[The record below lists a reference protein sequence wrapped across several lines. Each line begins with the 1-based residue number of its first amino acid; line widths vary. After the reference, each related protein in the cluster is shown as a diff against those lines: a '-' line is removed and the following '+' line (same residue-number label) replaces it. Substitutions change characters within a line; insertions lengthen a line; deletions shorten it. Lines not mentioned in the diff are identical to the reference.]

1 MKMKIVFM
9 GTPDFAV
16 KALEALAAR
25 HEVVC
30 VYTREPQEAGRGK
43 KLTKSPVHEFAEAH
57 GILVRTPKTLRSA
70 EAQAE
75 LKALQA
81 DISVVAAY
89 GLILPQAVIEAFP
102 LGCINIHG
110 SLLPRWRG
118 AAPIQRA
125 IEAGDNESGITIMK
139 VVEKLD
145 AGDMLLK
152 GLVPITAETTGETL
166 HDAMAGLG
174 AELIVKAL
182 DNWQNLH
189 AEPQDER
196 LVTYAAKIDK
206 AESRLDFSMPAEVL
220 ERKIRAFNPYPA
232 VYFEYGGERYKIL
245 RAKVVD
251 ETGEA
256 GAILDGAGR
265 LVIACGDKALEVT
278 EIQRQGKKKMPTEE
292 LLRGMNFCGRVE

>member
-1 MKMKIVFM
+1 M

-152 GLVPITAETTGETL
+152 GPVPITAETTGETL

-232 VYFEYGGERYKIL
+232 VYFEFGGERYKIL

-251 ETGEA
+251 ETGDA

>member
-1 MKMKIVFM
+1 MKIVFM

-152 GLVPITAETTGETL
+152 GSVPITAETTGEML

-251 ETGEA
+251 ESGEA

>member
-152 GLVPITAETTGETL
+152 GSVPITAETTGETL

-251 ETGEA
+251 ETGDA

>member
-1 MKMKIVFM
+1 MKIVFM

-89 GLILPQAVIEAFP
+89 GLILPQAAIEAFP

-152 GLVPITAETTGETL
+152 GSVPITAETTGETL

-251 ETGEA
+251 ESGEA

>member
-75 LKALQA
+75 LKALPA

-89 GLILPQAVIEAFP
+89 GLILPQAVIETFP

-152 GLVPITAETTGETL
+152 GAVPITVETTGETL

-251 ETGEA
+251 ETGDA
-256 GAILDGAGR
+256 GAILAGAGR

>member
-1 MKMKIVFM
+1 M

-152 GLVPITAETTGETL
+152 GPVPITAETTGETL

>member
-1 MKMKIVFM
+1 M

-43 KLTKSPVHEFAEAH
+43 KLTKSPVHEFAEAR

-152 GLVPITAETTGETL
+152 GPVPITAETTGETL

>member
-1 MKMKIVFM
+1 MKIVFM

-57 GILVRTPKTLRSA
+57 GILVRTPKALRSA

-189 AEPQDER
+189 AELQDER

>member
-1 MKMKIVFM
+1 M

-16 KALEALAAR
+16 KALEALAAK

-152 GLVPITAETTGETL
+152 GSVPITAETTGETL

-251 ETGEA
+251 ETGKA
-256 GAILDGAGR
+256 GAILAGAGR

>member
-152 GLVPITAETTGETL
+152 GPVPITAETTGETL

-251 ETGEA
+251 ETGDA
-256 GAILDGAGR
+256 GAILAGAGR

>member
-1 MKMKIVFM
+1 MKIVFM

-152 GLVPITAETTGETL
+152 GSVPITAETTGETL

-245 RAKVVD
+245 CAKVVD
-251 ETGEA
+251 ESGEA

-292 LLRGMNFCGRVE
+292 LLRGINFCGRVE

>member
-1 MKMKIVFM
+1 M

-152 GLVPITAETTGETL
+152 GSVPITAETTGETL

-206 AESRLDFSMPAEVL
+206 AESRLDFSMSAEVL

>member
-1 MKMKIVFM
+1 M

-152 GLVPITAETTGETL
+152 GSVPITAETTGETL

-251 ETGEA
+251 ESGEA

-292 LLRGMNFCGRVE
+292 LLRGMNCCGRVE

>member
-1 MKMKIVFM
+1 MKIVFM

-43 KLTKSPVHEFAEAH
+43 KLTKSPVHEFTEAH

-152 GLVPITAETTGETL
+152 GSVPITAETTGETL

-251 ETGEA
+251 ESGEA

>member
-1 MKMKIVFM
+1 M

-152 GLVPITAETTGETL
+152 GLGSDYGRN
-166 HDAMAGLG
+166 HRGDAA
-174 AELIVKAL
+174 
-182 DNWQNLH
+182 
-189 AEPQDER
+189 
-196 LVTYAAKIDK
+196 
-206 AESRLDFSMPAEVL
+206 
-220 ERKIRAFNPYPA
+220 
-232 VYFEYGGERYKIL
+232 
-245 RAKVVD
+245 
-251 ETGEA
+251 
-256 GAILDGAGR
+256 
-265 LVIACGDKALEVT
+265 
-278 EIQRQGKKKMPTEE
+278 
-292 LLRGMNFCGRVE
+292 

>member
-1 MKMKIVFM
+1 MNIVFM

-251 ETGEA
+251 ESGEA

>member
-1 MKMKIVFM
+1 MKIVFM

-152 GLVPITAETTGETL
+152 GPVPITAETTGETL

-206 AESRLDFSMPAEVL
+206 AESRLDFSMPAEFL

>member
-1 MKMKIVFM
+1 M

-152 GLVPITAETTGETL
+152 GSVPITAETTGETL

-245 RAKVVD
+245 RARVVD
-251 ETGEA
+251 ETGDA
-256 GAILDGAGR
+256 GAILAGAGR

>member
-1 MKMKIVFM
+1 M

-152 GLVPITAETTGETL
+152 GSVPITAETTGETL

-251 ETGEA
+251 ESGEA

-265 LVIACGDKALEVT
+265 LVIDCGDKALEVT

>member
-43 KLTKSPVHEFAEAH
+43 KLTKSPVHECAEAH

-152 GLVPITAETTGETL
+152 GSVPITAETTGETL

-251 ETGEA
+251 ESGEA

>member
-189 AEPQDER
+189 AELQDER

>member
-1 MKMKIVFM
+1 M

-16 KALEALAAR
+16 KALEALAAK

-152 GLVPITAETTGETL
+152 GSVPITAETTGETL

-220 ERKIRAFNPYPA
+220 KRKIRAFNPYPA

-251 ETGEA
+251 ESGEA

>member
-89 GLILPQAVIEAFP
+89 GLILPQAVIETFP

-152 GLVPITAETTGETL
+152 GSVPITAETTGETL

-251 ETGEA
+251 ETGKA

>member
-1 MKMKIVFM
+1 M

-89 GLILPQAVIEAFP
+89 GLILPQAVIETFP

-152 GLVPITAETTGETL
+152 GSVPITAETTGETL

-232 VYFEYGGERYKIL
+232 VYFEFGGERYKIL

-251 ETGEA
+251 ETGDA

>member
-1 MKMKIVFM
+1 M

-152 GLVPITAETTGETL
+152 GSVPITAETTGETL

-196 LVTYAAKIDK
+196 LVSYAAKIDK

-251 ETGEA
+251 ESGEA

-292 LLRGMNFCGRVE
+292 HLRGMNFCGRVE